1 VEGDSLQ
8 RISGIEYTW
17 IIRMRE
23 VGGSELEESVIQ
35 FGKNCEM
42 CLPG

>member
-1 VEGDSLQ
+1 MEGYSLQ

-17 IIRMRE
+17 IIRVRE

-35 FGKNCEM
+35 WEKNCEM